1 MKYLVLIL
9 LLGYL
14 GLYNGQ
20 LALYNSN
27 RSTPDTVLPYR
38 VELFPEADQESLRYG
53 IPYNSESE
61 LSRLL
66 EDFLS

>member
-1 MKYLVLIL
+1 MKHLLLIL

-20 LALYNSN
+20 LALFGQNKAI
-27 RSTPDTVLPYR
+27 PDTLLPYR
-38 VELFPEADQESLRYG
+38 VEMFPIADQEALKNG
-53 IPYNSESE
+53 IPYQSETE
-61 LSRLL
+61 LNQLL